1 MQNLFNESSVV
12 HEAYQK
18 IHLGSKYVEYAL
30 EIYLIYFIQKKK
42 IPVRYFLKKYFVK
55 NI

>member
-30 EIYLIYFIQKKK
+30 EIYLIYFILKKK
-42 IPVRYFLKKYFVK
+42 TSSQI
-55 NI
+55 I

>member
-18 IHLGSKYVEYAL
+18 IHLVGSKYVEYAL
-30 EIYLIYFIQKKK
+30 EIYLNFIQKKK
-42 IPVRYFLKKYFVK
+42 NFQSDNLK
-55 NI
+55 NTS